1 MVEGDRNAW
10 KCARK
15 AKRWGQR
22 AGVGFKEKRD
32 EGWGLGVGG
41 WGLGWFGI
49 WGWSI
54 DLVEALE
61 LLEQVTAVA
70 EGHDEADAGGG
81 G

>member
-10 KCARK
+10 KCAGK

-22 AGVGFKEKRD
+22 DGVGFKEKRD
-32 EGWGLGVGG
+32 AGWGMGDGV
-41 WGLGWFGI
+41 WDFG
-49 WGWSI
+49 I

-70 EGHDEADAGGG
+70 EGHDEADAGGRG
-81 G
+81 GGGV